1 MEKSSDADARSA
13 QTKSLNPAGD
23 EQLQKQSR
31 AVTKQL
37 VELFGDA
44 DQTNLKMQGSKFH
57 SDTGRFSGV
66 MDPDV
71 REKLRAAGLL
81 QESSS

>member
-1 MEKSSDADARSA
+1 MGTSSEADARSA
-13 QTKSLNPAGD
+13 QTRSANPAGD
-23 EQLQKQSR
+23 EGLQKQSQ
-31 AVTKQL
+31 AVTKRL

-66 MDPDV
+66 SDPDV

-81 QESSS
+81 QE